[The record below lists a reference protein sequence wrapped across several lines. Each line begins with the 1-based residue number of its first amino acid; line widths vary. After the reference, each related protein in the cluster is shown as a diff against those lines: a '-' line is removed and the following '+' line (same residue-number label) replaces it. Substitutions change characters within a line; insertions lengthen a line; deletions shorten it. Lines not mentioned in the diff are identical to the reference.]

1 MNKMQHGTSV
11 SGQDGVTGKIITL
24 PYVAVKTM
32 SRINEIY
39 IEFLYIVPGNKWYW
53 FMRDGK
59 QTCWALWMPQLTAL
73 RKLPDYRM
81 EKKSQ

>member
-1 MNKMQHGTSV
+1 MQHGTSV

-39 IEFLYIVPGNKWYW
+39 IEFLYIVPGNK
-53 FMRDGK
+53 
-59 QTCWALWMPQLTAL
+59 
-73 RKLPDYRM
+73 
-81 EKKSQ
+81 